1 MMADKEKYFIP
12 VEGKLIEVE
21 ENVYVAYY
29 KMGRRERY
37 LEERDKEN
45 SVLSYDAMDHDG
57 MVGLEMFHDP
67 GTPSLEDVALVKEL
81 MEQLHRCI
89 DMLPRAERELIQAI
103 YFDGLNDSEY
113 ARKIQTSQSGV
124 NRRHKKILSKLRILM
139 KFLTCFCGFVI
150 VAYYISA

>member
-1 MMADKEKYFIP
+1 MADKEKYFIP
-12 VEGKLIEVE
+12 IEGKLIEVE

-45 SVLSYDAMDHDG
+45 SVMSYDAMDRDG
-57 MVGLEMFHDP
+57 MVGMEMFQDP
-67 GTPSLEDVALVKEL
+67 GTCSLEDLTLAKEL
-81 MEQLHRCI
+81 MDQLHRCVN
-89 DMLPRAERELIQAI
+89 MLPRAERELIQAI

-113 ARKIQTSQSGV
+113 ARKTKSSQSGI

-150 VAYYISA
+150 VVHHLSA